1 MRIDIRI
8 SVEQKDNWQSIAK
21 SRGITLTKFI
31 VDTVE
36 GSIGT
41 VHTSKDSGVI
51 EGEDDVHTD
60 SGNGVDSET
69 VHTGTVYTGKDK
81 GVVGYTSGKSE
92 APVASE
98 RVKKNLSG
106 KRDYQFR
113 RWGSLRP
120 FLRSR

>member
-8 SVEQKDNWQSIAK
+8 SVEQKENWQSIAK

-106 KRDYQFR
+106 KKGLPVQEVGEFKTYFKK
-113 RWGSLRP
+113 
-120 FLRSR
+120 